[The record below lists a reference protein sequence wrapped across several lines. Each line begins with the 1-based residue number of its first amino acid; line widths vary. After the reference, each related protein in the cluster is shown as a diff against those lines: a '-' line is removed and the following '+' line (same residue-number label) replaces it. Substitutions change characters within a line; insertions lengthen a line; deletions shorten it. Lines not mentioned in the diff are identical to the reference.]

1 MANNTPLF
9 QRKPWKQNFK
19 NKSEKVK
26 TATRKYVDEVKKQ
39 NIPILD
45 IGLTDKPGKGNLS
58 WNVLSY
64 NPAEK
69 KAIDFYKAQTKKLK
83 TARTKYNKK

>member
-39 NIPILD
+39 NIPLLD

-69 KAIDFYKAQTKKLK
+69 EAIAKIKSLTERIS
-83 TARTKYNKK
+83 TARKKFNKK